1 MTTGADTSLPAG
13 EGDEHFVPAVGA
25 ADTSKPEVE
34 VAAGEKFAENLANDR
49 APRAVVLLV
58 TLAVGPLKFRI
69 VRFDELVE
77 RREPWPA
84 WTVDRTGID
93 GANHNRHAVSGF
105 WDRNQETLDLGLTA

>member
-49 APRAVVLLV
+49 APRAVALLV
-58 TLAVGPLKFRI
+58 TFVVSPFKFRI
-69 VRFDELVE
+69 IPLDELIE
-77 RREPWPA
+77 QREPGPA
-84 WTVDRTGID
+84 WTVDRTGLGG
-93 GANHNRHAVSGF
+93 GANHNRHTLSGS
-105 WDRNQETLDLGLTA
+105 